1 LAFALRVLVE
11 MHFVLVEAQLFVTR
25 LHIGEEVEVVLLLVV
40 VEVQPL
46 QELQVDDDLQWHVV
60 HERLLPL

>member
-1 LAFALRVLVE
+1 
-11 MHFVLVEAQLFVTR
+11 
-25 LHIGEEVEVVLLLVV
+25 VVLLLVV

>member
-1 LAFALRVLVE
+1 LAFALSVLVE